1 MLIKNQPA
9 VILKK
14 LEEFIQMDGG
24 LYRDDLKFQEF
35 RMLALQFRI
44 QLLMEWNRYA
54 EALAWL
60 CLGTELNPTNVEA
73 IAMKEQLKKQLHF
86 TKDEN
91 RVSINNTSQKQ
102 LFNWGNVAGM
112 RRIKAI
118 IERDIL
124 CH

>member
-54 EALAWL
+54 EALAGRKPKTIL
-60 CLGTELNPTNVEA
+60 S
-73 IAMKEQLKKQLHF
+73 LKY
-86 TKDEN
+86 N
-91 RVSINNTSQKQ
+91 S
-102 LFNWGNVAGM
+102 
-112 RRIKAI
+112 
-118 IERDIL
+118 
-124 CH
+124 